1 MIQDRVQGS
10 RAVARAVAAAVLVL
24 LTSAPLWATGAEE
37 GAAAAAGQPVELT
50 FTFWGSAFER
60 EAVEQM
66 IQSFNDSHP
75 GIQVRGQHI
84 PDAYQEK
91 ISTMVA
97 GGTPPDLGYLN
108 EQQAFLWAEEG
119 VILDLTPH
127 FKADPEASNRLAA
140 SYYNYDDG
148 ARTIGTNTAAETM
161 ILYYNK
167 SMFDEAGLPYPPS
180 QPGQAWTWSEFV
192 AVARQLTVDRSG
204 NSADSDAF
212 DPENIDVFGISF
224 PTWWGGYLPM
234 IYSNGGQLAS
244 DDGTELL
251 LNRPAAVEALQAIQD
266 LIYVHHVAPTPAQSE
281 ALPSASV
288 MMQSGKVA
296 MAVNGHWAILDYSQL
311 GFDWGIGV
319 LPYHQEPA
327 TILLGSPTVIY
338 AATEHPDEA
347 FTFYKFHNDPT
358 QVDLY
363 AKGLWMPLQLEYY
376 TNPAKT
382 AEWLDAI
389 PGVYPPEARGVLID
403 YTLNHTPRQP
413 PAYWLKNANQI
424 FSEAINPAISK
435 LWTGTVSAQ
444 EAMDQ
449 AVRDAAP
456 LMQGRW

>member
-1 MIQDRVQGS
+1 MGGRDRAFEYES
-10 RAVARAVAAAVLVL
+10 
-24 LTSAPLWATGAEE
+24 
-37 GAAAAAGQPVELT
+37 AAGEGDRKRVIGP
-50 FTFWGSAFER
+50 R
-60 EAVEQM
+60 
-66 IQSFNDSHP
+66 H
-75 GIQVRGQHI
+75 QVG
-84 PDAYQEK
+84 
-91 ISTMVA
+91 
-97 GGTPPDLGYLN
+97 
-108 EQQAFLWAEEG
+108 
-119 VILDLTPH
+119 
-127 FKADPEASNRLAA
+127 
-140 SYYNYDDG
+140 
-148 ARTIGTNTAAETM
+148 
-161 ILYYNK
+161 
-167 SMFDEAGLPYPPS
+167 
-180 QPGQAWTWSEFV
+180 
-192 AVARQLTVDRSG
+192 
-204 NSADSDAF
+204 
-212 DPENIDVFGISF
+212 
-224 PTWWGGYLPM
+224 
-234 IYSNGGQLAS
+234 YSNGGQLAS

-251 LNRPAAVEALQAIQD
+251 LNQPAAVEALQAIQD

-296 MAVNGHWAILDYSQL
+296 MAVNGHWAVLDYSQL
-311 GFDWGIGV
+311 EFDWGMGV
-319 LPYHQEPA
+319 LPYHQDPA

-338 AATEHPDEA
+338 ADTEHPDEA
-347 FTFYKFHNDPT
+347 FTFYKFHNDPA

-389 PGVYPPEARGVLID
+389 PGVYPPEARGVLVD

-435 LWTGTVSAQ
+435 LWTGTVTAQ